1 MRGKVVVE
9 VQGCIHKAGY
19 LYCRGEPGWTDK
31 LYICIHEI
39 SKVRKDIEMDM
50 EKLEKENAELGK
62 GNRTNEF
69 RIRAGH
75 RNR

>member
-1 MRGKVVVE
+1 MGGKVVVE

-62 GNRTNEF
+62 GN
-69 RIRAGH
+69 GLMSLG
-75 RNR
+75 

>member
-1 MRGKVVVE
+1 MQRYKNTL
-9 VQGCIHKAGY
+9 HKAGQ
-19 LYCRGEPGWTDK
+19 LYCSKDPSWTDK

-69 RIRAGH
+69 RIRSGH

>member
-1 MRGKVVVE
+1 
-9 VQGCIHKAGY
+9 
-19 LYCRGEPGWTDK
+19 

-50 EKLEKENAELGK
+50 EKLEKENGELGK